1 MDPIDYS
8 GAFANVPNP
17 VQSFTQGLQLG
28 SNVQQL
34 QLQQQQQ
41 QIALAQQQQQAQVV
55 HSLVTNPNA
64 NASDYSKAMLLV
76 PGLKDQLKNA
86 WDTKNTAQQQ
96 SNLSDMTQWSSA
108 IQNGQPKVAS
118 DAMRARADAME
129 NTAGQPTQES
139 QALRA
144 QASVV
149 DAHPDFANFMIKAAL
164 VSHPDGSK
172 VVDSIAKLGQEQ
184 RAQDL
189 HPAAVD
195 TAVAGADKAVA
206 DASKAQSDATV
217 ASATIPAQIQK
228 PTEENLTAEN
238 QRKVAD
244 FNAQISASNSE
255 TQRGQLVLERDKFI
269 ADNKLKGNAL
279 QEGAQ
284 SQLNAYDQSIGTVNQ
299 IMNHPLLK
307 SDWGVGTTFGKI
319 AGAVPGT
326 QNHDFRALVDTL
338 KSQQFMNQIKEL
350 KDESKTGGSGMGALS
365 DAEGQRIERA
375 VSSLDTDQ
383 SQPAF
388 KNAVGVIQATLNK
401 ARARVIGSGK
411 LSTSAAPGAAGG
423 FVANVPGIGT
433 VNEGDI
439 NRLLEQNPGSTRE
452 QAIAYLN
459 SIGKK

>member
-8 GAFANVPNP
+8 AGFANVPSP
-17 VQSFTQGLQLG
+17 IQSFTQGLQTG
-28 SNVQQL
+28 AGVQQI

-41 QIALAQQQQQAQVV
+41 QQALAQQQMQGQVI
-55 HSLVTNPNA
+55 HSLVSNPNA
-64 NASDYSKAMLLV
+64 GAAEYSKAMTML
-76 PGLKDQLKNA
+76 PGIADKLKAA
-86 WDTKNTAQQQ
+86 WDTKNAAAQQQ
-96 SNLSDMTQWSSA
+96 ELSDLTQWSSA
-108 IQNGQPKVAS
+108 IQSGNPKLAS
-118 DAMRARADAME
+118 DGMRARADAVE
-129 NTAGQPTQES
+129 NAAGQPTQQS
-139 QALRA
+139 KLMRA
-144 QASVV
+144 QADSL
-149 DAHPDFANFMIKAAL
+149 DAHPEFGNFMINMKLMA
-164 VSHPDGSK
+164 HPDGPR
-172 VVDSIAKLGQEQ
+172 VINAIAARNSDQ

-217 ASATIPAQIQK
+217 AAATIPAQIQR

-244 FNAQISASNSE
+244 FNAQISAANSE
-255 TQRGQLVLERDKFI
+255 TDRGRLVFERDKFI
-269 ADNKLKGNAL
+269 AENKLKGNAIA
-279 QEGAQ
+279 EGAQ
-284 SQLNAYDQSIGTVNQ
+284 SQLNAYDQSIATVNQ
-299 IMNHPLLK
+299 IMNHSLLK

-319 AGAVPGT
+319 AGTVPGT

-365 DAEGQRIERA
+365 DAEGARIERA

-439 NRLLEQNPGSTRE
+439 NRLLAQNPGSTRE